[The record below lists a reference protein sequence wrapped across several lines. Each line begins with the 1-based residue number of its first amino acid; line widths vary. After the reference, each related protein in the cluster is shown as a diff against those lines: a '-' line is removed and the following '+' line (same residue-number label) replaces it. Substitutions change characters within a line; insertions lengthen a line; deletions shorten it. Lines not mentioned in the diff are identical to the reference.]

1 MKALSRIFIGSDE
14 VWERHASGWSV
25 WTRVATGPLL
35 PLAILSHVWIGWP
48 WSLAMTALLGAWLW
62 LNPRIFA
69 KPKTTR
75 PWHSRAVL
83 GERVWI
89 NRNEVPIP
97 AHHTHAAFILSV
109 IAAIGSVIAL
119 LGAIAGW
126 VWPTLLGTVVM
137 VLGKLWFC
145 DRMVWLYD
153 DMNDT
158 VPEYRSWLY

>member
-1 MKALSRIFIGSDE
+1 MKVLSRLFIGSE
-14 VWERHASGWSV
+14 AVWERHASGWSV

-35 PLAILSHVWIGWP
+35 PFAILSHIRIGWT
-48 WSLAMTALLGAWLW
+48 WALAITTLLAVWLW

-75 PWHSRAVL
+75 PWHARAVL

-89 NRNEVPIP
+89 NRDKVPIP
-97 AHHTHAAFILSV
+97 AHHARAAFIVSL
-109 IAAIGSVIAL
+109 IAAAGSVIAL
-119 LGAIAGW
+119 FAAIVGW
-126 VWPTLLGTVVM
+126 FWPTISGTAVM

-153 DMNDT
+153 DMKDA